1 MNAKL
6 FMDAVGQISGDTIAR
21 YSGLCPAVSSESKQ
35 RRTDT
40 AKNLIKWLAAAA
52 ALIALGFGIFA
63 VIKSFSG
70 IDSGRPHGG
79 DYPYYAS
86 VEELMEASDAVI
98 VGEVISAG
106 EERSMSV
113 SPDSAEKLT
122 YTVSKIRVTEAVKGR
137 LRTGDVIEV
146 KQLGSEKVHYAE
158 SGSYL
163 KKGSTQLLFLEAYD
177 GMPYSPVS
185 PYQGAAEVRDG
196 RLYAFSSSALF
207 GYDEH
212 EPIGKVI
219 DELRE
224 YPAAI
229 DYPSAIMVN
238 GTLYYSTDEALP
250 VEIDESA
257 IRYTTSYAEDGVP
270 RSDGEAN
277 FDRDTGTPYAV
288 IDSGTVVVL
297 IDNEWIAFRP

>member
-40 AKNLIKWLAAAA
+40 AKKLIKWLAAAA

-113 SPDSAEKLT
+113 SPDSTEKLI
-122 YTVSKIRVTEAVKGR
+122 YTVSKVRVTEAVKGR

-146 KQLGSEKVHYAE
+146 KQLGSEKVHYEE
-158 SGSYL
+158 SGSFF
-163 KKGSTQLLFLEAYD
+163 KKGSTRLLFLAAYD
-177 GMPYSPVS
+177 DVPYSPVN
-185 PYQGAAEVRDG
+185 PYQGAVEVREG
-196 RLYAFSSSALF
+196 RLYAESKYSLF
-207 GYDEH
+207 GYKEH
-212 EPIGKVI
+212 EQQETVLA
-219 DELRE
+219 ELRG
-224 YPAAI
+224 Y
-229 DYPSAIMVN
+229 VK
-238 GTLYYSTDEALP
+238 
-250 VEIDESA
+250 
-257 IRYTTSYAEDGVP
+257 
-270 RSDGEAN
+270 
-277 FDRDTGTPYAV
+277 
-288 IDSGTVVVL
+288 
-297 IDNEWIAFRP
+297 